1 MCGWR
6 DGRSGIKMM
15 RQQEKHFTFMV
26 QVETMVR
33 AAEEEDEE
41 EKERKTTKKHRAV
54 GRVGD
59 GWKDAARQCGGG
71 QKGKCGR
78 KERLHCVF
86 TSISCESL
94 CSWRFTES
102 ADTAPCWWTRLITNS
117 AAARGRCWPS
127 FCWSPERSGTTGE
140 GPFL

>member
-1 MCGWR
+1 
-6 DGRSGIKMM
+6 MM

-78 KERLHCVF
+78 KERLH
-86 TSISCESL
+86 
-94 CSWRFTES
+94 
-102 ADTAPCWWTRLITNS
+102 
-117 AAARGRCWPS
+117 
-127 FCWSPERSGTTGE
+127 
-140 GPFL
+140 